1 VARTEIERTVQPS
14 LIDRLTDLEPGVRDD
29 PPTTREESARR
40 FRLSVER
47 DVEWLLNTRRT
58 MQPAPAAC
66 PELRHSAHEYGI
78 PDTTSLPVGS
88 KAGRE
93 RLLGALRDT
102 LARFEPRLANPRVRL
117 VDASQVSAP
126 QMRFVVEAT
135 LMMDPSPE
143 QVVFDTVLEIA
154 RGEYAVHDGPARW
167 AGLTGRGAP
176 CATTCC
182 STTSAS

>member
-1 VARTEIERTVQPS
+1 MARTEIERTVQPS
-14 LIDRLTDLEPGVRDD
+14 LIDRLTDLEPGLRDD

-58 MQPAPAAC
+58 MQPAPAGC
-66 PELRHSAHEYGI
+66 PELRRSAHEYGL
-78 PDTTSLPVGS
+78 PDTTALPVGT
-88 KAGRE
+88 KVGRE
-93 RLLGALRDT
+93 RLLNALRDT

-117 VDASQVSAP
+117 VESAQVNAP

-135 LMMDPSPE
+135 LVMDPSPE

-154 RGEYAVHDGPARW
+154 RGEYAVIDGPAPS
-167 AGLTGRGAP
+167 AG
-176 CATTCC
+176 
-182 STTSAS
+182 

>member
-29 PPTTREESARR
+29 PQTTREESARL

-58 MQPAPAAC
+58 MQPAPPNC
-66 PELRHSAHEYGI
+66 PELRRSAHEFGL
-78 PDTTSLPVGS
+78 PDTTGLAVGT
-88 KAGRE
+88 KVGRE
-93 RLLGALRDT
+93 RLLGDLRDA
-102 LARFEPRLANPRVRL
+102 LARFEPRLASPRVRL
-117 VDASQVSAP
+117 VDAAQVNAP

-135 LMMDPSPE
+135 LVMDPSPE

-154 RGEYAVHDGPARW
+154 RGEYAVHDGPAPS
-167 AGLTGRGAP
+167 AG
-176 CATTCC
+176 
-182 STTSAS
+182 

>member
-1 VARTEIERTVQPS
+1 MGS
-14 LIDRLTDLEPGVRDD
+14 
-29 PPTTREESARR
+29 PTRPRSRSGRR
-40 FRLSVER
+40 RGASG
-47 DVEWLLNTRRT
+47 
-58 MQPAPAAC
+58 C
-66 PELRHSAHEYGI
+66 S
-78 PDTTSLPVGS
+78 
-88 KAGRE
+88 GRE

-154 RGEYAVHDGPARW
+154 RGEYAVHDGPAPS
-167 AGLTGRGAP
+167 GG
-176 CATTCC
+176 
-182 STTSAS
+182 